1 MRSTRRYSK
10 RTNATRR
17 MRPMRSMRRMRRMR
31 PSRRQRGGAE
41 NITLLFRNG
50 YRRTLNGILDTDT
63 VRAFKDVVREVA
75 AIPADR
81 QIHFVVNGFELRDE
95 DRTLDD
101 YQLRT
106 RLEDMGDAAH
116 VQVNVFPPM

>member
-1 MRSTRRYSK
+1 M
-10 RTNATRR
+10 
-17 MRPMRSMRRMRRMR
+17 
-31 PSRRQRGGAE
+31 
-41 NITLLFRNG
+41 FRNG
-50 YRRTLNGILDTDT
+50 DRKTLNGISDTAT
-63 VRAFKDVVREVA
+63 VRAFKDAVRNVV

-81 QIHFVVNGFELRDE
+81 QIHLVVNGFELRDE
-95 DRTLDD
+95 ERTLDD

>member
-1 MRSTRRYSK
+1 
-10 RTNATRR
+10 
-17 MRPMRSMRRMRRMR
+17 MR
-31 PSRRQRGGAE
+31 PSRRQRGGVE

-50 YRRTLNGILDTDT
+50 DRKTLNGISDTDT
-63 VRAFKDVVREVA
+63 VRAFKDAVREVA

-81 QIHFVVNGFELRDE
+81 KIHLVVNGFELRDE
-95 DRTLDD
+95 ERTLDD
-101 YQLRT
+101 YQLAK